1 MFLNTLKAVF
11 GTKNDREIKKYFKR
25 VAQINALE
33 GNYQNLSDDE
43 LKAEFAKFKEQ
54 ILSGEKTK
62 MMF

>member
-1 MFLNTLKAVF
+1 MFLNALKAVF
-11 GTKNDREIKKYFKR
+11 GTKNDREVKKYFKR

-54 ILSGEKTK
+54 
-62 MMF
+62 F